1 MSSSIKIV
9 HTADNH
15 IGKQFRNY
23 PPVVKDRL
31 VNERFEALQRIVE
44 RANDVAAHFV
54 VVAGDL
60 FDNHNVAVRDI
71 RRVGDILSKF
81 NGQVLILPGNHD
93 FYENTSNG
101 FWQKFQQLNP
111 QDNLQILGEYEPL
124 EYNIGD
130 RKIKFYPAACQS
142 KHSAE
147 NMIGWVSEY
156 LKARPALQP
165 GGPDVLNIGIAH
177 GNVEGL
183 GLGADRYFNM
193 LPAELRSAG
202 MDCWL
207 LGHIHVPYPEQAS
220 SINPGFLFAA
230 THTPDSF
237 DYKKD
242 GCCWYLEFDEE
253 KKMKMEQW
261 RTGAIRFYQ
270 YNLTLLSEMDIETM
284 NAELSKIDQESSL
297 VKIHLSG
304 RLTRENLKHLNQ
316 ECERLKEVML
326 YCEIHNTVGL
336 NIDRTFINGQYTQ
349 ASLPHK
355 LLTSLADEAPN
366 DLALQLA
373 HQLMEEV
380 KQ

>member
-1 MSSSIKIV
+1 MSSSIRIV

-23 PPVVKDRL
+23 PPAVKDRL
-31 VNERFEALQRIVE
+31 VNERFEALQRIVD
-44 RANDVAAHFV
+44 RANDVAAHFI

-60 FDNHNVAVRDI
+60 FDNHNVAARDI
-71 RRVGDILSKF
+71 RRVGDILSKC
-81 NGQVLILPGNHD
+81 NGEVLILPGNHD
-93 FYENTSNG
+93 FYEKTSNG
-101 FWQKFQQLNP
+101 FWQRFQQLNP
-111 QDNLQILGEYEPL
+111 QDNLQILGEYEPV
-124 EYNIGD
+124 EYNIGE
-130 RKIKFYPAACQS
+130 RKVTFYPAACQS
-142 KHSAE
+142 KHSPE
-147 NMIGWVSEY
+147 NMIGWVCEY
-156 LKARPALQP
+156 PKGSDA
-165 GGPDVLNIGIAH
+165 LNIGIAH

-183 GLGADRYFNM
+183 GLGTDRYFNM
-193 LPAELRSAG
+193 HPAELRSAG

-242 GCCWYLEFDEE
+242 GYCWYLEFDAE
-253 KKMKMEQW
+253 KKLKMEQW
-261 RTGAIRFYQ
+261 STGALKFYQ
-270 YNLTLLSEMDIETM
+270 YSFTMLSEGDIEAM
-284 NAELSKIDQESSL
+284 NAVLKKIDPETSL

-304 RLTRENLKHLNQ
+304 RLTRENLKQLNR
-316 ECERLKEVML
+316 ECALLKEAIL
-326 YCEIHNTVGL
+326 FCEIHNTVGL

-355 LLTSLADEAPN
+355 LLISLADEEPN

-373 HQLMEEV
+373 QQLMEEV
-380 KQ
+380 KK